1 MNTFKFFGAFASI
14 LLLSLPL
21 AAEVSIG
28 ETAPGFS
35 LQTPSGETVSLADF
49 RGKHVVLEWVNPGC
63 PFVKKFYDSGAM
75 QRFQREA
82 QGMDVVWLSINST
95 NPNHGDYL
103 DPEASMNYYTSKD
116 VSSTWLMDPTGQV
129 GRLYGASRTPHCF
142 IIDPAGKV
150 VYQGAID
157 DNRSANPKDIAGAT
171 NYVMTSLQALAA
183 GGSVK
188 DVETRPYGCT
198 IKY

>member
-1 MNTFKFFGAFASI
+1 MNTIRFFGTLAST
-14 LLLSLPL
+14 LLLSLSL

-28 ETAPGFS
+28 DTAPGFT

-49 RGKHVVLEWVNPGC
+49 QGQHVVLEWVNPGC
-63 PFVKKFYDSGAM
+63 PFVRKFYDVGAM
-75 QRFQREA
+75 QRFQKEA
-82 QGMDVVWLSINST
+82 KGMGVVWLSINST

-103 DPEASMNYYTSKD
+103 DPAASTQYYTSKE
-116 VSSTWLMDPTGQV
+116 VASTWLMDPTGEV
-129 GRLYGASRTPHCF
+129 GRLYGATRTPHCF

-157 DNRSANPKDIAGAT
+157 DNRSANSADIAGAK
-171 NYVMTSLQALAA
+171 NYVMTSLQALAS
-183 GGSVK
+183 GGTVE
-188 DVETRPYGCT
+188 DAETRPYGCT